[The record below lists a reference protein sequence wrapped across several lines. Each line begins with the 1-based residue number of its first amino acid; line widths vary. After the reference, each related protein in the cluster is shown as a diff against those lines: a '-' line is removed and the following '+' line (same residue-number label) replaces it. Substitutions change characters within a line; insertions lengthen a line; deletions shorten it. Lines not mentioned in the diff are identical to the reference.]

1 MLLTSSWVCLTLLQ
15 YVHYIYNL
23 SVLQYQYIFFSRV
36 LDITWSFTFVIPP
49 QVFITMSYVML
60 NSCIT
65 HIQHHRINTIRIIL
79 SILTPIPYILS
90 HRNFN
95 TYIVLRTVII
105 HHLSTSIYYIL
116 YHYWNSSHITL
127 TYRGIYNCN
136 VYITLVLYIYIYI

>member
-1 MLLTSSWVCLTLLQ
+1 MCTT
-15 YVHYIYNL
+15 YIIFL
-23 SVLQYQYIFFSRV
+23 SCNTNIYFLSRV

-49 QVFITMSYVML
+49 PVFITMSYVML

-65 HIQHHRINTIRIIL
+65 HIQHHHINTIRIIL

-90 HRNFN
+90 HRDFN

-116 YHYWNSSHITL
+116 YNYWNSSHIAL
-127 TYRGIYNCN
+127 TDWRIYNCN
-136 VYITLVLYIYIYI
+136 VYITFVLYIYI